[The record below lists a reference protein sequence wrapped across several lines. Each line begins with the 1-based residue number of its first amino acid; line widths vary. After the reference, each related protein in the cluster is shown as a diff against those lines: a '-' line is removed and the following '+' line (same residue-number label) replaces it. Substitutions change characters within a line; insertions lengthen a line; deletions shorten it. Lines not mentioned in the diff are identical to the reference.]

1 MEQLLKEATSNTPKV
16 HFDPAI
22 KVFEIIGESRPEDVK
37 AFYEPVFNWFDK
49 YLLELKTQGTKE
61 AIVLKMYMEYFNSSS
76 AKYILNL
83 AKKMYEFISAG
94 IPVTIDWCY
103 VEDDDDMKETGE
115 EMERM
120 SKVPF
125 KYSAQQ

>member
-16 HFDPAI
+16 LLDSVN
-22 KVFEIIGESRPEDVK
+22 KVFEINGESRPEDVK
-37 AFYEPVFNWFDK
+37 SFYEPIFKWFDT
-49 YLLELKTQGTKE
+49 YLLELNTQGIKDTV
-61 AIVLKMYMEYFNSSS
+61 VLKMYLEYFNSSS

-94 IPVTIDWCY
+94 IPVTIEWCY
-103 VEDDDDMKETGE
+103 AEDDDDMKETGE